1 MLIWR
6 NINGRHFKI
15 IVLSRLFSSTQPHK
29 PPPRTGLAVAP
40 TRLARDVTTPTQPL
54 TKRRSVAAGRE
65 TKTRLCR
72 EVSNKPTNGRRYVW
86 NSLMHIFYRYKS
98 AFSDNIWPKLDQKML
113 YLVDCVSDGYI
124 YRVSSKSL
132 LVSDVSTV
140 DVGSMLNFKTG
151 KKSSAEGKVLFIT
164 GNYIMIYNF

>member
-1 MLIWR
+1 
-6 NINGRHFKI
+6 
-15 IVLSRLFSSTQPHK
+15 
-29 PPPRTGLAVAP
+29 
-40 TRLARDVTTPTQPL
+40 
-54 TKRRSVAAGRE
+54 
-65 TKTRLCR
+65 
-72 EVSNKPTNGRRYVW
+72 
-86 NSLMHIFYRYKS
+86 
-98 AFSDNIWPKLDQKML
+98 ML